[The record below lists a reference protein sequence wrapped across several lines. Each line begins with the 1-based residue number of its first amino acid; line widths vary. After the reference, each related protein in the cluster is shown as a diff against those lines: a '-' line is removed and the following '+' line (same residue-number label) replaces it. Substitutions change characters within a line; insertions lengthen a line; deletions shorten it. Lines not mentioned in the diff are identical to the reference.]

1 MTVDARATLKEQLSS
16 GHEALDELS
25 PDEASDLLEMFTA
38 ARAFEERALEVAID
52 ETISALPRLFRGTA
66 RAIVFPKGK

>member
-1 MTVDARATLKEQLSS
+1 MTVDARTTLKTQLPG
-16 GHEALDELS
+16 GHDALDDLS
-25 PDEASDLLEMFTA
+25 PDEASDLLQMFTA
-38 ARAFEERALEVAID
+38 ARAFEGKALEAAID